1 MDSLRRQNNWKK
13 IKRKNKNF
21 LRYTKELCD
30 FQVYY
35 AIFQSLMKE
44 NQICHGIVFVSDPLF
59 PCSLRIIL
67 IQNGKK
73 VITFSFEWGY
83 KVIHRTIF
91 RISNISPNKHN
102 D

>member
-44 NQICHGIVFVSDPLF
+44 NQIYHDIVFVSDPLF

-67 IQNGKK
+67 YKK
-73 VITFSFEWGY
+73 MLHFRFEWGY
-83 KVIHRTIF
+83 EVIHRT
-91 RISNISPNKHN
+91 ISNISPNKYN

>member
-44 NQICHGIVFVSDPLF
+44 NRICHGIVFVSDPLF
-59 PCSLRIIL
+59 PCSLRIIF
-67 IQNGKK
+67 IQTVKKCYIFVLNGG
-73 VITFSFEWGY
+73 IELFIG
-83 KVIHRTIF
+83 F
-91 RISNISPNKHN
+91 RISNISPNKHS

>member
-44 NQICHGIVFVSDPLF
+44 NRICHGIVFVSDLLF
-59 PCSLRIIL
+59 PCSLRIIF
-67 IQNGKK
+67 IQTVKK
-73 VITFSFEWGY
+73 LLHFRFEWGY
-83 KVIHRTIF
+83 RVIHRTIF
-91 RISNISPNKHN
+91 RISNISPNKHS